1 VYVNFSDGF
10 TDEEKEEI
18 EAILRWEQEDE
29 DGRCGTAWLYDGDHN
44 WEIEDDHVAIL
55 GPVKIELV
63 DEESYNEVIKEVQ
76 PYKLDNSKPSTDWPF
91 PTSNKEEN
99 D

>member
-1 VYVNFSDGF
+1 
-10 TDEEKEEI
+10 
-18 EAILRWEQEDE
+18 
-29 DGRCGTAWLYDGDHN
+29 LYDGDHN

-63 DEESYNEVIKEVQ
+63 DEESYNEVIREVQ
-76 PYKLDNSKPSTDWPF
+76 PYKPDESKPSNGWPF
-91 PTSNKEEN
+91 KTADEEAN